1 MCQIIPFPTNK
12 IEPTNGY
19 KNLKAL
25 FEICDSLESC
35 NFFLEANEQLFEKGN
50 ITQSELYTLRRIGR
64 QKRLELANPKP
75 EPIKA
80 ETPGTY
86 SYTPEMGQE
95 KPEGCQMEA
104 GLCYYGKHY
113 WVDTPLEL
121 KGRGITEL
129 PTNWVKGCDKDLE
142 GWRSYRVTKK
152 AFEKLKETYII
163 SMECHLD

>member
-1 MCQIIPFPTNK
+1 MCTIIPFPTNR
-12 IEPTNGY
+12 IQPTNGY

-50 ITQSELYTLRRIGR
+50 ITESELYTLRRIGR
-64 QKRLELANPKP
+64 QKRQELAAPKA

-80 ETPGTY
+80 EAPGNY
-86 SYTPEMGQE
+86 CYTPEMGQQ

-113 WVDTPLEL
+113 WVNTPLEL
-121 KGRGITEL
+121 KGRGITENS
-129 PTNWVKGCDKDLE
+129 PNWAKGSKKDLE
-142 GWRSYRVTKK
+142 GWRSYTVTIR
-152 AFEKLKETYII
+152 AFEKLKEKYSI